1 MTNARRAPTRAS
13 AAAKLLAGLERC
25 LVTANPVMANFG
37 ARTGGPD
44 GAAYTLS
51 APTLAA
57 KLGTTMVTITALQQ
71 KTNKERGLGHRS
83 RQSARFMI

>member
-1 MTNARRAPTRAS
+1 MTTTRRAPTRAS
-13 AAAKLLAGLERC
+13 AAAELLAGLERC

-51 APTLAA
+51 APNLAA

-71 KTNKERGLGHRS
+71 KTNKEKGPGRRGRS
-83 RQSARFMI
+83 RLAL